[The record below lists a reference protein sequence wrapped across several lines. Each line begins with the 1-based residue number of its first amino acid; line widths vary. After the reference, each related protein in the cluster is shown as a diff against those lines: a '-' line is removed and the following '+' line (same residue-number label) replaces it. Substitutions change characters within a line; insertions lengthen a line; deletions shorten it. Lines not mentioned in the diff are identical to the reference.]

1 MCSTTDSVR
10 PLLFLPSNWTC
21 CVCQLNTPISWLP
34 KHTVNWAYAW
44 MTWVNVLSSGSWK
57 GRAFLCQGS
66 ETLWPEKKWTAKIT
80 EGGLAA
86 LRLPLC
92 GSDLQIKSL
101 KVRNLS
107 NRLLQVALFCVT
119 ITKTW
124 AFSSCLEFSLS
135 LIELLQLYLLVNSG
149 HNCSRSSHLTHYF
162 FSFDKWHCCVWHL
175 SGIPFQ
181 KVKRHTA
188 LKPTLTLIDRPSLF
202 HFPIF
207 YSLDLFHF
215 TPRPLIVINGSWQ
228 LWLSVC

>member
-135 LIELLQLYLLVNSG
+135 LIELFSYTYSWIAGTIVLAHLISLTISFPLTNGTVVFDIYRVYHFRKWRDTQL
-149 HNCSRSSHLTHYF
+149 
-162 FSFDKWHCCVWHL
+162 
-175 SGIPFQ
+175 
-181 KVKRHTA
+181 
-188 LKPTLTLIDRPSLF
+188 
-202 HFPIF
+202 
-207 YSLDLFHF
+207 
-215 TPRPLIVINGSWQ
+215 
-228 LWLSVC
+228 